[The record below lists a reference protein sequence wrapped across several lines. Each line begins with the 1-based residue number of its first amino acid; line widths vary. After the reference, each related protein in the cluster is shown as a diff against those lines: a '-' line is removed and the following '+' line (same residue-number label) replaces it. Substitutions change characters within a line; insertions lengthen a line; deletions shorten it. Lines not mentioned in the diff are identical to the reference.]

1 MNNLIQKIK
10 TTILE
15 NRKNIIW
22 LAFFIML
29 FWADNSFAN
38 TTATDTAKASD

>member
-1 MNNLIQKIK
+1 LIQKIK

-22 LAFFIML
+22 LAIFIML
-29 FWADNSFAN
+29 FWADNSFA
-38 TTATDTAKASD
+38 AGEGTDAAKASD